1 MGELT
6 AQKSML
12 AGPPA
17 GKTGARSGCSRL
29 SVECAFTCAVK
40 YRVSNWT
47 ETSLSG
53 LSAQKSMDGRKKRGC
68 ERSELPSYVFFEGIL
83 SNNFKLFNFCNF
95 DSSIFVLKWIPYAD

>member
-12 AGPPA
+12 AGAPA
-17 GKTGARSGCSRL
+17 GETGARSGCSRL
-29 SVECAFTCAVK
+29 SVECAFTGAVK

-53 LSAQKSMDGRKKRGC
+53 LSAQKSMDGRKSCGKRKN
-68 ERSELPSYVFFEGIL
+68 EDASEASFRVTFFSKE
-83 SNNFKLFNFCNF
+83 
-95 DSSIFVLKWIPYAD
+95 Y

>member
-12 AGPPA
+12 AGAPA
-17 GKTGARSGCSRL
+17 GETGARSGCSRL

-83 SNNFKLFNFCNF
+83 IVLHFLILAI
-95 DSSIFVLKWIPYAD
+95 SIFVLKWMPKAD

>member
-17 GKTGARSGCSRL
+17 GETGARSGCSRL

-47 ETSLSG
+47 ETSSSG
-53 LSAQKSMDGRKKRGC
+53 LSAQKSMDGRKSYGKRKN
-68 ERSELPSYVFFEGIL
+68 EDASEASFRVTFFSKE
-83 SNNFKLFNFCNF
+83 
-95 DSSIFVLKWIPYAD
+95 Y